1 EAGVYRLIAKHSGKV
16 LAVANAST
24 DPGARVVQSEP
35 GHEQNE
41 LWLLK
46 VVP

>member
-24 DPGARVVQSEP
+24 DPGARVVQFEP
-35 GHEQNE
+35 GHDENE

-46 VVP
+46 AVP